1 MKKASEKLGV
11 AGYDLPHAVEALI
24 EKRRELK
31 RALEAGVKPNL
42 AAAQATVK
50 KVAGDTAESMKSILG
65 EAARRM
71 SVGLLGVAERIEAMA
86 TEVESLGQRLAQ
98 REAAGPLS
106 ADSLLEKATTDGG
119 VTVVVAE
126 LPGVEPN
133 LMRQLIDQ
141 IRQKAP
147 LSAVLLATTQGED
160 KVTLVAGISKQLQ
173 ERGLS
178 AGKWI
183 GPVAAAV
190 GGGGGG
196 RPDLA
201 QAGGKDPAKLPA
213 ALEVANKT
221 IAEMLKA

>member
-1 MKKASEKLGV
+1 MPETSVAVAGSTGSIGTQTLEVVASESERFRVTALAATARRLDLVVEQARSVRPDVV
-11 AGYDLPHAVEALI
+11 AVVSDDPSVEARL
-24 EKRRELK
+24 
-31 RALEAGVKPNL
+31 RA
-42 AAAQATVK
+42 
-50 KVAGDTAESMKSILG
+50 D
-65 EAARRM
+65 
-71 SVGLLGVAERIEAMA
+71 
-86 TEVESLGQRLAQ
+86 
-98 REAAGPLS
+98 
-106 ADSLLEKATTDGG
+106 
-119 VTVVVAE
+119 

-141 IRQKAP
+141 IRQKQP

-213 ALEVANKT
+213 ALDVANKT